1 MRISSFSRAAAG
13 LLAVGAMLQLGSL
26 RTADAAVITSSPA
39 LPVLGVPFM
48 TSGGAGCFPAV
59 AKCISAGSLT
69 MTAPSTST
77 IVGPNEVITAHATYD
92 GELTTLGGAPI
103 TPVTLTG
110 TLEETVLDRSGLFET
125 GTFDTVLDSLSLSGP
140 VLGHTLTLEL
150 DPSHTSGGEV
160 SITEVGT
167 NENIPHFKIDSFFDV
182 FVELSLN
189 GPDPLTTTRGPIVAT
204 LAPEPASLV
213 LLAPMLLGLVATRR
227 RH

>member
-1 MRISSFSRAAAG
+1 MRVPLFSRAIG
-13 LLAVGAMLQLGSL
+13 TLLAVGAIIQLGGL
-26 RTADAAVITSSPA
+26 GAADAAVITSSPA
-39 LPVLGVPFM
+39 LPVLGVPFT

-77 IVGPNEVITAHATYD
+77 IVGPNEVITAHATYN
-92 GELTTLGGAPI
+92 GELTTLGGAPLM
-103 TPVTLTG
+103 PVTLTG

-125 GTFDTVLDSLSLSGP
+125 GTFNTVLDSLSLSGP

-160 SITEVGT
+160 SIAAVGGDQ
-167 NENIPHFKIDSFFDV
+167 NIPDFKIDSFFDV

-213 LLAPMLLGLVATRR
+213 LLAPMLLGLAATQR